1 MRIAICDDIS
11 ESTCELK
18 HRIENICAKQDWPLD
33 CRVFTSPVAMLEAD
47 LSCVQVVFLDINMPE
62 LNGLDAAR
70 QLKEKYPDLIV
81 VFVTGFIEYAPAGY
95 HVSAFRY
102 LLKQQLGASLPLVME
117 EIHRKMCE
125 AEGSISIEQKSGM
138 ITLPLKNILYLEGTP
153 NRRVLFHQANSSQ
166 ALEALGK
173 LADYEQRLS
182 NNGFLKLQK
191 SFIANMSYI
200 SKISSYQVVLTDGT
214 VLSASEKYYKQVQA
228 NFLQW
233 KGWPYEFAGGRPVQP
248 GSRPDGGKLDAAPG
262 GRLFRAEEIQ
272 PLCEYQLS
280 GGGAAGGCGAVCRR
294 AGCGGEADQPDF
306 DLFPVAVSLL

>member
-11 ESTCELK
+11 ESACELK

-33 CRVFTSPVAMLEAD
+33 CRVFTSPVTMLEAD

-102 LLKQQLGASLPLVME
+102 LLKQQLGSSLPLVME
-117 EIHRKMCE
+117 EIRRKMCE

-153 NRRVLFHQANSSQ
+153 NRRVLFHQANSSK

-182 NNGFLKLQK
+182 KNGFLKLQK

-233 KGWPYEFAGGRPVQP
+233 KGWH
-248 GSRPDGGKLDAAPG
+248 L
-262 GRLFRAEEIQ
+262 
-272 PLCEYQLS
+272 
-280 GGGAAGGCGAVCRR
+280 
-294 AGCGGEADQPDF
+294 
-306 DLFPVAVSLL
+306 